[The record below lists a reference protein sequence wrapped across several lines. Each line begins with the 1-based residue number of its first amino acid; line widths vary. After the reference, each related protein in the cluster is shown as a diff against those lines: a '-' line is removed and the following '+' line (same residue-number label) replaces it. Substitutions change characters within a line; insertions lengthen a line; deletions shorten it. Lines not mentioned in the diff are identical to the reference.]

1 MSTIEA
7 VCESD
12 PGPCINYNKHIGGSR
27 PEREF
32 ESLRRLKG
40 HCYNS
45 GRPQAAKNSSKQTGH
60 GFVTSGFN
68 LRSNHGTIAIVRY
81 SSSRRG
87 LLLSWIISRH
97 HGHGSIRSSRYHA
110 KRTRCVTKL
119 SLSYSKCHSFSRV
132 NRRTLFYFRF
142 TSVCK

>member
-7 VCESD
+7 ICESD

-68 LRSNHGTIAIVRY
+68 LRSNMARLPLSDILHRGVVY
-81 SSSRRG
+81 SLVGLSVATMVMAVFVHRDTMQRG
-87 LLLSWIISRH
+87 R
-97 HGHGSIRSSRYHA
+97 G
-110 KRTRCVTKL
+110 V
-119 SLSYSKCHSFSRV
+119 
-132 NRRTLFYFRF
+132 
-142 TSVCK
+142 